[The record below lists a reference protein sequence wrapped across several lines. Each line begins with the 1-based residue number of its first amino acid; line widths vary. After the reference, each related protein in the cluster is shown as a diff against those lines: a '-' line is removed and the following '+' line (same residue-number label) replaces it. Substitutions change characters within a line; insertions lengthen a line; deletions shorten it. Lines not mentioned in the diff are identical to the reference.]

1 MNSAQLLESLIELRH
16 QLTENAEISEETR
29 FELDIL
35 DKKIDDMVTS
45 NELHFEQTLK
55 DQILA
60 LEVEFSAE
68 HPTLEKIMRDLV
80 EKLSMMGI

>member
-16 QLTENAEISEETR
+16 QLANNSEISAKTR
-29 FELDIL
+29 SELDAL
-35 DKKIDDMVTS
+35 DKQIDEMITS
-45 NELHFEQTLK
+45 NQLNFEQTLT

-60 LEVEFSAE
+60 LEVEFSTE
-68 HPTLEKIMRDLV
+68 HPILEKIMRDMI